1 MHISMHIH
9 VHSVLH
15 IIHDWLG
22 PINTCKD
29 NERPAGWFDRDD
41 AVIDDLGRVLID
53 QLYQIK
59 DELEDEN
66 FIEGYAD
73 SDESESN
80 ELENEDEEI

>member
-1 MHISMHIH
+1 MKNN
-9 VHSVLH
+9 
-15 IIHDWLG
+15 
-22 PINTCKD
+22 PINTCID
-29 NERPAGWFDRDD
+29 NERPAGWFDRED

-66 FIEGYAD
+66 FIGGYED
-73 SDESESN
+73 SDKSESN